1 MGLMF
6 LTGQRYFPWSD
17 FPKWQKHSIM
27 CKRNS
32 VIAKMQIKCSTPCWK
47 MWPESSCYFIHN
59 TLREVQKCSKSDSY
73 VFDSAKKDIKASF
86 KKNILLNVKAWQSA
100 RLLLGVCLMSGIWE
114 EHFLCVI
121 KGDSKY
127 RSATSPYLRPPTKYP
142 ICLCSLSSLQTS

>member
-1 MGLMF
+1 MGLAF
-6 LTGQRYFPWSD
+6 LTGQSYFPCSD

-47 MWPESSCYFIHN
+47 MWPENGCYFIHN

-73 VFDSAKKDIKASF
+73 VFDSAKKDIKASL
-86 KKNILLNVKAWQSA
+86 KKILLNVKAWQSA
-100 RLLLGVCLMSGIWE
+100 CLLPGVCLMSGIWE

-127 RSATSPYLRPPTKYP
+127 RSATSPFVETSNKIPL
-142 ICLCSLSSLQTS
+142 CLCSLSSLQTS